1 MEEEGVI
8 DTKRKLVFFKP
19 QQQPEKTENV
29 PKIDVCVVAIFF
41 RLRGTTYLPP
51 LFLATILRRGVCFK
65 ITKLMYV
72 VARKRVDLETQIEIP
87 FFFENCRK
95 IDI

>member
-8 DTKRKLVFFKP
+8 DTKRKLVFFKS

-41 RLRGTTYLPP
+41 GCSYYPEAGSLL
-51 LFLATILRRGVCFK
+51 
-65 ITKLMYV
+65 
-72 VARKRVDLETQIEIP
+72 Q
-87 FFFENCRK
+87 NNK
-95 IDI
+95 IDVCSGKKESGSRDTN

>member
-41 RLRGTTYLPP
+41 S
-51 LFLATILRRGVCFK
+51 AILRRGVCFK
-65 ITKLMYV
+65 ITKLVYV
-72 VARKRVDLETQIEIP
+72 VARKRVDLKTQIEIP

-95 IDI
+95 IDIKK

>member
-1 MEEEGVI
+1 MI

-41 RLRGTTYLPP
+41 FGYLPP

-87 FFFENCRK
+87 FFLKIVEKLTYRK
-95 IDI
+95 